1 MTLSLLLC
9 APESCSKC
17 WTLLLSG
24 AKAAV
29 TNFSSLG
36 AKQSFAM

>member
-1 MTLSLLLC
+1 MTFPLLLC
-9 APESCSKC
+9 APESGYKC
-17 WTLLLSG
+17 WILLLSD

-29 TNFSSLG
+29 MAFHCLG